1 MLVSRGTREQ
11 LRTGCLKSPAW
22 LGPCGSAAA
31 SSGRSGI
38 YQELGVGELADEEYA
53 LFRHIEKIYSD
64 LAS

>member
-1 MLVSRGTREQ
+1 
-11 LRTGCLKSPAW
+11 LRQRR
-22 LGPCGSAAA
+22 SAAA

>member
-1 MLVSRGTREQ
+1 MPQITSLART
-11 LRTGCLKSPAW
+11 LRQRR
-22 LGPCGSAAA
+22 SAAA